1 MKIAMVFDGLQIGG
15 IERVGADYAKLLIEL
30 GHEVTVFNLVP
41 SLSEME
47 SLYPKECRF
56 VHINF
61 PRKICPEQYNKI
73 MRWKS
78 WGKWVY
84 PPVSLALSGVGLIY
98 KAFLKK
104 YRACRERFDLAIA
117 FAGHYND
124 LTFVASDYINARH
137 KLCWLHGS
145 LNSYI
150 LISDGF
156 INLYKKIKNLIV
168 LTRDCEVE
176 ALAYNSFLKLN
187 INQLHNPVVFCD
199 KKYSDKKVES
209 LKSKYGDYILM
220 ASRMEMPHKRPD
232 IVIDAF
238 EICYLE
244 YGLKSNLVFVGDG
257 PDLDIIKEYANNKDK
272 SVAEHIFF
280 EGSRHNIEDY
290 YKSAV
295 IFIQSSSYEGLPTT
309 IIEALQSGIPVVA
322 SDCHTGPREI
332 LGDNEYGLLCKVEDE
347 KDMAKKIYQIVT
359 DKELANHYIKVGK
372 QRGNDFS
379 PEVIKGQ
386 LENILKKFE
395 D

>member
-30 GHEVTVFNLVP
+30 GHEVTIFNLVP

-84 PPVSLALSGVGLIY
+84 PPVSFALSGVGLIY

-104 YRACRERFDLAIA
+104 HRECRERFDLAIA

-124 LTFVASDYINARH
+124 LTFVASDYINACH
-137 KLCWLHGS
+137 KLCWLHGT
-145 LNSYI
+145 LYSYI
-150 LISDGF
+150 LASDGF
-156 INLYKKIKNLIV
+156 INLYKQIKNLVV
-168 LTRDCEVE
+168 LIRDCETEVF
-176 ALAYNSFLKLN
+176 AYNSFLKLN
-187 INQLHNPVVFCD
+187 INQLYNPVSF
-199 KKYSDKKVES
+199 SDKQYSSRNIEL
-209 LKSKYGDYILM
+209 LKSKYGNYILM
-220 ASRMEMPHKRPD
+220 ASRMDMPHKRPD

-238 EICYLE
+238 EICYLK
-244 YGLKSNLVFVGDG
+244 YGLRSNLVLVGDG
-257 PDLDIIKEYANNKDK
+257 PDLDKLKLYVK
-272 SVAEHIFF
+272 SKPEPVAKHIFF
-280 EGSRHNIEDY
+280 EGSKMNIQDY
-290 YKSAV
+290 YKSAKLFV
-295 IFIQSSSYEGLPTT
+295 FSSSFEGFGLT
-309 IIEALQSGIPVVA
+309 IIEALQLGVPVVA
-322 SDCHTGPREI
+322 SDCQTGPREI
-332 LGDNEYGLLCKVEDE
+332 LGDNEYGLLCKVEDA
-347 KDMAKKIYQIVT
+347 KDMAKKIYQMVT

-379 PEVIKGQ
+379 PEVIKSQ

>member
-1 MKIAMVFDGLQIGG
+1 M
-15 IERVGADYAKLLIEL
+15 
-30 GHEVTVFNLVP
+30 
-41 SLSEME
+41 
-47 SLYPKECRF
+47 
-56 VHINF
+56 
-61 PRKICPEQYNKI
+61 
-73 MRWKS
+73 
-78 WGKWVY
+78 
-84 PPVSLALSGVGLIY
+84 
-98 KAFLKK
+98 
-104 YRACRERFDLAIA
+104 AIA

-150 LISDGF
+150 LVSDGF

-257 PDLDIIKEYANNKDK
+257 PDLNTIKEYAKSKNQ
-272 SVAEHIFF
+272 SVANHIFF

-309 IIEALQSGIPVVA
+309 IIEALQSGVPVVA

-332 LGDNEYGLLCKVEDE
+332 LGDNEYGLLCKVEDA
-347 KDMAKKIYQIVT
+347 KDMAKKIYQMVT

-379 PEVIKGQ
+379 PEVIKGK

>member
-47 SLYPKECRF
+47 SLYPKQCKF

-78 WGKWVY
+78 WGKWIY

-104 YRACRERFDLAIA
+104 NRECRESFDLAIA

-124 LTFVASDYINARH
+124 LTFVASDYINSRH
-137 KLCWLHGS
+137 KLCWLHGT
-145 LNSYI
+145 LYSYI
-150 LISDGF
+150 LASDGF
-156 INLYKKIKNLIV
+156 INLYKKIKNLVV
-168 LTRDCEVE
+168 LIRDCETEVF
-176 ALAYNSFLKLN
+176 AYNSFLKLN
-187 INQLHNPVVFCD
+187 INQLYNPVSF
-199 KKYSDKKVES
+199 SDKQYSSRNIEL

-220 ASRMEMPHKRPD
+220 ASRMDMPHKRPD

-238 EICYLE
+238 EICYLKF
-244 YGLKSNLVFVGDG
+244 GLRNNLVLVGDG
-257 PDLDIIKEYANNKDK
+257 PDLDKLKLYVKSKPE
-272 SVAEHIFF
+272 SVAKHIFF
-280 EGSRHNIEDY
+280 EGSQMNIQDY
-290 YKSAV
+290 YKSAKLFV
-295 IFIQSSSYEGLPTT
+295 FSSSFEGFGLT
-309 IIEALQSGIPVVA
+309 IIEALQLGVPVVA
-322 SDCHTGPREI
+322 SDCQTGPREI
-332 LGDNEYGLLCKVEDE
+332 LGDNEYGLLCKVEDA
-347 KDMAKKIYQIVT
+347 KDMAKKIYQMVT

-395 D
+395 N

>member
-1 MKIAMVFDGLQIGG
+1 
-15 IERVGADYAKLLIEL
+15 
-30 GHEVTVFNLVP
+30 
-41 SLSEME
+41 
-47 SLYPKECRF
+47 
-56 VHINF
+56 
-61 PRKICPEQYNKI
+61 

-84 PPVSLALSGVGLIY
+84 PPVSFVLSGVGLIY

-137 KLCWLHGS
+137 KLCWLHGA
-145 LNSYI
+145 LYSYI
-150 LISDGF
+150 LASDGF
-156 INLYKKIKNLIV
+156 INLYKKINNLIV

-187 INQLHNPVVFCD
+187 INQLHNPVVFYD
-199 KKYSDKKVES
+199 KKYSDKIVES
-209 LKSKYGDYILM
+209 LKSKYGNYILM
-220 ASRMEMPHKRPD
+220 ASRMDMPHKRPD

-244 YGLKSNLVFVGDG
+244 YGLKNNLVFVGDG
-257 PDLDIIKEYANNKDK
+257 PDLNTIKEYAK
-272 SVAEHIFF
+272 SKNQFVANHIFF

-332 LGDNEYGLLCKVEDE
+332 LGDNEYGLLCKVEDA
-347 KDMAKKIYQIVT
+347 KDMAKKIYQMVT

-379 PEVIKGQ
+379 PEVIKVQ
-386 LENILKKFE
+386 LENILKEFG

>member
-47 SLYPKECRF
+47 TLYPKQCRF

-84 PPVSLALSGVGLIY
+84 PPVSFVLSGVGLIY

-137 KLCWLHGS
+137 KLCWLHGA
-145 LNSYI
+145 LYSYI
-150 LISDGF
+150 LASDGF
-156 INLYKKIKNLIV
+156 INLYKKINNLIV

-187 INQLHNPVVFCD
+187 INQLHNPVVFYD
-199 KKYSDKKVES
+199 KKYSDKIVES
-209 LKSKYGDYILM
+209 LKSKYGNYILM
-220 ASRMEMPHKRPD
+220 ASRMDMPHKRPD

-244 YGLKSNLVFVGDG
+244 YGLKNNLVFVGDG
-257 PDLDIIKEYANNKDK
+257 PDLNTIKEYAK
-272 SVAEHIFF
+272 SKNQFVANHIFF
-280 EGSRHNIEDY
+280 EGS

-332 LGDNEYGLLCKVEDE
+332 LGDNEYGLLCKVEDA
-347 KDMAKKIYQIVT
+347 KDMAKKIYQMVT

-379 PEVIKGQ
+379 PEVIKVQ
-386 LENILKKFE
+386 LENILKEFG